1 MASVIMVQHIT
12 INGKY
17 LLKENNI
24 FCVSIALYYAL
35 AVLNRV
41 LSSLLRGSA
50 ALALIIRV
58 GTYGLIFLI
67 LLGLLGDLWK
77 LLAFTILEIAAANIF
92 LLSVAMG
99 NIGNTDWQ
107 TVYKLIAT
115 TYIPLA
121 LAAYYITDRKMLMR
135 FIYPVALVS
144 VPVLGAVAVL
154 SYRYWEYSYD
164 MSLGY
169 IMVFSVLILL
179 AQFTINL
186 KIYNAALAGFL
197 CVFILFIG
205 SRGPFICIIAFV
217 FINFLL
223 SRRYSKKE
231 KAAFIILISVSAG
244 ILWMNFDKVLLFFY
258 SVSKDMGFESRT
270 LLLLL
275 QGEAVSHD
283 SGRNVIQEHYMEL
296 IHRKYVLG
304 YGVMGEWISDGLYP
318 HNIILE
324 FLLAFGYPLGVSFL
338 MIILFVLVRAVR
350 KKSDQYSSALI
361 VIFVSYCA
369 HLFVSGTYLKVWQFF
384 VCLALCLPN
393 KRTVSQGEQKFS
405 REKRRKIKIKGII

>member
-1 MASVIMVQHIT
+1 MASVVMVQNIT

-67 LLGLLGDLWK
+67 LLGLMGDLWK
-77 LLAFTILEIAAANIF
+77 LLALIILESVAAVTF

-99 NIGNTDWQ
+99 NIGDTDWQ

-121 LAAYYITDRKMLMR
+121 LAAYYITNRKMLMR
-135 FIYPVALVS
+135 FIYPVALAS

-169 IMVFSVLILL
+169 TMVLSALILL
-179 AQFTINL
+179 AQFTIDF
-186 KIYNAALAGFL
+186 KIYNVALAGFL
-197 CVFILFIG
+197 CIFILFIG

-223 SRRYSKKE
+223 SRRYSKKA
-231 KAAFIILISVSAG
+231 KAAFIILISASAG
-244 ILWMNFDKVLLFFY
+244 ILWINFDKVLLFFY
-258 SVSKDMGFESRT
+258 NVSIDMGFESRT

-296 IHRKYVLG
+296 IYRKSVLG

-338 MIILFVLVRAVR
+338 MTHTSHTKNRH
-350 KKSDQYSSALI
+350 I
-361 VIFVSYCA
+361 VGNYTTLGV
-369 HLFVSGTYLKVWQFF
+369 
-384 VCLALCLPN
+384 
-393 KRTVSQGEQKFS
+393 
-405 REKRRKIKIKGII
+405 